1 MSATLDERAR
11 EALRLVDA
19 NPAESA
25 SLARAVVR
33 QAGQDREFA
42 PMSLAEQVLGM
53 TALQLEDPDAAVA
66 HLRAAIRL
74 ARRAGSAELRG
85 EAQMRLA
92 FVLNVR
98 GRRTAALREIETA
111 LESLTGVPRA
121 RAQAQRGAI
130 LLQLDRLDEAL
141 ADYQAA
147 LSVLR
152 RADDHLWVE
161 RVLYN
166 RAVLYGYR
174 QEFAAAEADLQEAAL
189 LCTKLELDMM
199 LGFVH
204 ENLGWISGLRG
215 DVPAALGHL
224 DLAEERLR
232 AHGAPVGE
240 LLTDRCQLL
249 LSVRLLP
256 EAMQAAEEAVA
267 EFEQQRRDMVLPEAR
282 LRLAQVAI
290 LDGQAGLGLRQAR
303 AAARG
308 FGRQGRARW
317 AALAR
322 FTVLRARLAAA
333 QHAGAPA
340 GVSVRSLERAA
351 DDLAAAG
358 WPLSALEARLL
369 AGQLATQRGW
379 TGRAHAQFQQAAR
392 RRGRGP
398 AAHRAQGWYAE
409 AQRRLAGGDRR
420 GATAAT
426 RTALRIMD
434 EHRAGLG
441 ATDLRAHAAG
451 HRVKV
456 AEFGLRMAFDS
467 GQPAR
472 VLEWA
477 EQGRASHLTLRP
489 VRPPSDPGLAA
500 ALSELRMTVSE
511 IFKVRGAG
519 GRTAA
524 LERRQVMLER
534 QIRDFHRRLPAA
546 QAARPA
552 PRLRVRRLSESL
564 GDAAMVEFI
573 RLGGTLHAVTVA
585 DGRAR
590 LCELGPAA
598 EVYELIDRVRF
609 ALHRLARLHTSEAS
623 VQAAR
628 ALLAGAAQRL
638 DVLLLSPVARYT
650 VGRPLVVV
658 PTGALQSLPWSILPS
673 CAGRPVTVTPSA
685 ALWAT
690 SRAGRGRPGRTL
702 VAAGP
707 GLPGAETEAVTVASM
722 HKVTALVGDDATVEA
737 VTARLDGS
745 NLAHL
750 AAHGRIHPNNP
761 LFTSLTFADG
771 PLTVYDLERLH
782 RAPRVV
788 VLAACDVGRS
798 AVRAGDEL
806 MGLSATFLALGTQHV
821 VASVVPVP
829 DAETTPLMIA
839 FHRLLATGEPATPAL
854 ATAQRQLDHGYPP
867 AMAAAAGF
875 VTIGTGARVSRPVR
889 PPWSGRH
896 ARPGA

>member
-1 MSATLDERAR
+1 MSASLDERAR

-33 QAGQDREFA
+33 QARQDRDFA
-42 PMSLAEQVLGM
+42 PMALAEQVLGM
-53 TALQLEDPDAAVA
+53 TALQLEDPDAAVR

-74 ARRAGSAELRG
+74 ARRVGSAELLG

-98 GRRTAALREIETA
+98 GRWTAALREIETA
-111 LESLTGVPRA
+111 LSCLSGVPRA

-130 LLQLDRLDEAL
+130 LLQLDRFDDAL

-147 LSVLR
+147 LTVLR
-152 RADDHLWVE
+152 RAGDDLWVE

-166 RAVLYGYR
+166 RAVLYGY
-174 QEFAAAEADLQEAAL
+174 QQDFASAEADLQEAAL
-189 LCTKLELDMM
+189 LCTKLELDLM

-215 DVPAALGHL
+215 DAPAALHHL

-256 EAMQAAEEAVA
+256 EAMQAAEEAVE
-267 EFEQQRRDMVLPEAR
+267 EFEQQRRNMVLPEAR
-282 LRLAQVAI
+282 LRLAQVAV
-290 LDGQAGLGLRQAR
+290 LDGQASLGLRQAR
-303 AAARG
+303 TAVRE
-308 FGRQGRARW
+308 FGRQGRSRW

-322 FTVLRARLAAA
+322 FAVLRARLAAA
-333 QHAGAPA
+333 RHAGAPA
-340 GVSVRSLERAA
+340 GVSVRSVEQVA
-351 DDLAAAG
+351 DDLAGAS
-358 WPLSALEARLL
+358 WPLAALEARLL
-369 AGQLATQRGW
+369 AGQLAAQRGS
-379 TGRAHAQFQQAAR
+379 TGRAQAQFQQAAR
-392 RRGRGP
+392 QRGRGP
-398 AAHRAQGWYAE
+398 ALHRAQAWYAE
-409 AQRRLAGGDRR
+409 AQRRLADGDRR
-420 GATAAT
+420 GATAAA

-441 ATDLRAHAAG
+441 ATDLRAHASG
-451 HRVKV
+451 HRVEV

-477 EQGRASHLTLRP
+477 EQGRASHLMLRP
-489 VRPPSDPGLAA
+489 VRPPSDPVLAA
-500 ALSELRMTVSE
+500 ALSELRVTVSE
-511 IFKVRGAG
+511 IFKLRGAG
-519 GRTAA
+519 GRTTA

-552 PRLRVRRLSESL
+552 RRLQVRGLCESL
-564 GDAAMVEFI
+564 GDAAMLEFI
-573 RLGGTLHAVTVA
+573 QLDGTLYAVAVTG
-585 DGRAR
+585 GRAR

-598 EVYELIDRVRF
+598 QVYELTDRVRF
-609 ALHRLARLHTSEAS
+609 ALHRLARHHTSDAS
-623 VQAAR
+623 AQAAR
-628 ALLAGAAQRL
+628 TLLANAAQRL
-638 DVLLLSPVARYT
+638 DELLLSPVARHT
-650 VGRPLVVV
+650 AGRPLVVV
-658 PTGALQSLPWSILPS
+658 PTGALQSLPWSVLPS

-690 SRAGRGRPGRTL
+690 GGARGGRPGRTV

-707 GLPGAETEAVTVASM
+707 GLPGAETEAVAVAGM
-722 HKVTALVGDDATVEA
+722 HQVPALVGDDATVEA
-737 VTARLDGS
+737 VTAQLDGS

-806 MGLSATFLALGTQHV
+806 MGLSATFLALGTQQV

-839 FHRLLATGEPATPAL
+839 FHRLLAAGEPATPAL
-854 ATAQRQLDHGYPP
+854 ARAQQHLDDGYPP

-875 VTIGTGARVSRPVR
+875 VSIGAGAL
-889 PPWSGRH
+889 
-896 ARPGA
+896 AAA